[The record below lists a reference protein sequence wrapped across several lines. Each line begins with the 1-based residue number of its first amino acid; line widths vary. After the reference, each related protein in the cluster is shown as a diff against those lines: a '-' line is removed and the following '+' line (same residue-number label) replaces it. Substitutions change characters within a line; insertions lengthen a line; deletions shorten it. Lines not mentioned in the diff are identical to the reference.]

1 MNKVVWIVLAMALPP
16 TVLLAADANPDA
28 AFYKSAA
35 QGGIAEVELG
45 KLAQEKSSS
54 PSVKEFG
61 AMMVSD
67 HSAANEKLEGIAA
80 GKGID
85 LPTSPGAGE
94 MATKAKLEVL
104 KGTSFDESYIKGMIK
119 DHEEDIKEFQKEAA
133 SGRDPDAKAFA
144 KATLPTL
151 QAHLKK
157 IQSIAA
163 SAGVSAD

>member
-1 MNKVVWIVLAMALPP
+1 MKKCILLTLTLVWAAPGCW
-16 TVLLAADANPDA
+16 AADNPDA

-35 QGGIAEVELG
+35 EGGIAEVELG

-54 PSVKEFG
+54 QSVKDFG

-67 HSAANEKLEGIAA
+67 HSAANEKLKGIADA
-80 GKGID
+80 KD
-85 LPTSPGAGE
+85 MQLPSSPSMGQ

-104 KGTSFDESYIKGMIK
+104 SGATFDKSYIKGMVR
-119 DHEEDIKEFQKEAA
+119 DHEEDIKEFQREAA

-151 QAHLKK
+151 LAHLKK
-157 IQSIAA
+157 IQAIAMKE
-163 SAGVSAD
+163 GVKAD